1 MKEVRDI
8 LVPGLTILFIGFNPG
23 ARSAETGH
31 HFAGYSNKFWKLL
44 HTAGLTPRQLKAEE
58 DETLPE
64 FGCGITN
71 IVARPSRTA
80 AEISKGEFR
89 EGRAVL
95 TAKLTR
101 YKPLIA
107 CYAGIG
113 VYKEFAAKRDVTCG
127 RQPDS
132 VVAGVI
138 DFVVPSPSGLNR
150 LLFTEQLAYY
160 QTLYELCLSLQ
171 HKQADKG
178 GNKSVNKQ
186 RGSVVHGKNQFPS
199 GHRSF

>member
-8 LVPGLTILFIGFNPG
+8 LVPGLTVVFIGFNPG

-44 HTAGLTPRQLKAEE
+44 HAASLTPRQLKPEE
-58 DETLPE
+58 DGQLPE

-80 AEISKGEFR
+80 AEITKAEFR
-89 EGRAVL
+89 EGRTVL
-95 TAKLTR
+95 REKLTR
-101 YKPLIA
+101 FKPLIA

-113 VYKEFAAKRDVTCG
+113 VYREFTAKKDVTCG
-127 RQPDS
+127 RQPDNA
-132 VVAGVI
+132 VAGVI

-150 LLFTEQLAYY
+150 LLFSEQLAWY
-160 QTLYELCLSLQ
+160 QALYELCRAL
-171 HKQADKG
+171 
-178 GNKSVNKQ
+178 
-186 RGSVVHGKNQFPS
+186 RT
-199 GHRSF
+199 